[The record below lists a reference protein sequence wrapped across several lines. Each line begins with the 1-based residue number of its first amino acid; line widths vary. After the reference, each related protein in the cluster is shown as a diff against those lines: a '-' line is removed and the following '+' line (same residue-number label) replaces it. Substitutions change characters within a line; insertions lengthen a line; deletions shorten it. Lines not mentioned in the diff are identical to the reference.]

1 MYFNPVK
8 GHYNR
13 GVPEIVDFYV
23 ISVKWVLHILQYALS
38 TSTRFCRN
46 KKQDSRKTKLF
57 WYLCFIGISD
67 RIETTSEIVELNV
80 EKFGLKGCQ
89 NATFSE
95 NYKKTIFVFGSKLL
109 MIIQIQNG

>member
-46 KKQDSRKTKLF
+46 KKPVEKQKCSATHAFALF
-57 WYLCFIGISD
+57 FFIVIGISD
-67 RIETTSEIVELNV
+67 RM
-80 EKFGLKGCQ
+80 
-89 NATFSE
+89 A
-95 NYKKTIFVFGSKLL
+95 LL
-109 MIIQIQNG
+109 Q